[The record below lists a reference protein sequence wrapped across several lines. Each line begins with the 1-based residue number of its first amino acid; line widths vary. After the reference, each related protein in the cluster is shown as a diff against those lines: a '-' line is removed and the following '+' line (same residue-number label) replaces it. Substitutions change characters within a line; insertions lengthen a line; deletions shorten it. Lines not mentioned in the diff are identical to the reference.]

1 MSNPAFRLIIPRIHP
16 MPVHAHNHV
25 RHALAVKAGLETF
38 RVAQKLGDFIAGRF
52 LGGRHQFQPHEQR
65 GIWRQSHPTLAVR
78 PSDQQF
84 RKLFFI
90 APDTRHVPYLFYR
103 KRESRL

>member
-1 MSNPAFRLIIPRIHP
+1 MSNPALRLIVARIHP

-25 RHALAVKAGLETF
+25 RGALAVIAELEAF
-38 RVAQKLGDFIAGRF
+38 RVAQQLGDFIAGRF
-52 LGGRHQFQPHEQR
+52 LGGRHQLQPDEQR
-65 GIWRQSHPTLAVR
+65 SFRRQSHLSLAVR

-103 KRESRL
+103 NQESRL